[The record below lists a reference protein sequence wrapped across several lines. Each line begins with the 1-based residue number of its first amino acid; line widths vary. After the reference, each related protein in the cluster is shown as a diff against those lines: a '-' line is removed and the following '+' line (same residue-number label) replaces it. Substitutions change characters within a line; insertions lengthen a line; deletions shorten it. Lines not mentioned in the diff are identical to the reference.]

1 MPCKGKD
8 NIAGSDEGEQTKDK
22 REPIKLTPRKYN
34 FENFKYQEETKVKEG
49 NSNGYQKAEFTFHT
63 CEFEPAIQVGRR
75 AAKPRIGQNCD
86 NLKYDE
92 K

>member
-63 CEFEPAIQVGRR
+63 CEFEPAIQF
-75 AAKPRIGQNCD
+75 
-86 NLKYDE
+86 
-92 K
+92 